1 MNEFQKR
8 KALNSEKPF
17 PGCMGR
23 MVNLFDL
30 GTGMPG
36 NRLLTEKAHRDGSPH
51 SRGRLESTKVFDST
65 GDHIE
70 DKLVAYEFKRSPSNK
85 KSNGTP
91 MKMLIAQEM
100 SKEPG
105 SRRKPPSVVARL
117 MGLDALPAQQPM
129 FIAEGSS
136 PEGYLEIDSA
146 MSGQILR
153 HQLEKNDFQEKQ
165 MHHEICPSQTYDQ
178 GSPEYKDV
186 YEVWHQSSKSSHT
199 KDQFRYKG
207 RCNENTNEK
216 NMALVRQK
224 FIEAKRLATDEK
236 LRQSKEFQ
244 DALEVLSSNRDLFLK
259 FLQEPNSLLSKNL
272 YELQSIHPHPETK
285 RITVLKPS
293 KTVEAKSGKP
303 KKKQHQGP
311 EADGFNGV
319 KPFWSTTTGHPRVDH
334 SSTQPTRIVV
344 LKPSPGKAHDIKAVT
359 SSPTSSPRLLHCRD
373 IQEFE
378 IDGVKGS
385 REIAK
390 EITRQ
395 MRENRSRN
403 RRDDLLLSS
412 ALSNGYVGDES
423 SFHKS
428 ECGYVEEANLSD
440 SESLT
445 PTLRHSW
452 DYVNTCS
459 AISSSSFSR
468 ASYSPESSV
477 SREAKKR
484 LSERWAMMASN
495 GSGQEP
501 RQVSR
506 SSSTLGEMLA
516 LPETKKTTKS
526 GEMDEVGMP
535 NISCSQSCGGE
546 QELGL
551 PSSCLSS
558 NGSKDEHLEGSLRN
572 LLRSKSV
579 PVSSTAFEKVEL
591 NIETSD
597 SSSSSVISKE
607 VPKPK
612 SGKSSLK
619 GKVSSLFF
627 SRNKKP
633 SKEKPCPA
641 PSAGSHGGP
650 QSKNPNTQES
660 CETVESQV
668 ENRSADIS
676 VCVTGLALEDGQ
688 SPDQGKSLCMTS
700 DLASFQGIVPL
711 ARSEAP
717 EHSSENQDQPSPI
730 SILDA
735 PFEDDITSPESSRK
749 IALEPPHHHQ
759 LLKTSD
765 ATTRSPLIESVTR
778 SLSWE
783 EDTLEAPMLSK
794 PESSSLSLPKTQ
806 EKEEEWFLFVQMLL
820 SAAGLDHERSDTLSR
835 KCYSMER
842 PLDPFLLEKCA
853 SWRGEEHVNQAKCR
867 QQRSEGKLL
876 FDCINTAL
884 AEMVASVTDAR
895 PWVVTPHKRILPGVP
910 VPDGVWA
917 RVKEWSPDEG
927 KKCYG
932 ETDHGLIV
940 ERVVRHELEGREW
953 VEHMRMEVDEIG
965 DELEKEVLAEL
976 VDEAVVELLIDF
988 F

>member
-1 MNEFQKR
+1 MNEFQKG
-8 KALNSEKPF
+8 KTLNSEKPF

-30 GTGMPG
+30 GAGMAG

-51 SRGRLESTKVFDST
+51 SRARLESTKVFDSI
-65 GDHIE
+65 GDHVE
-70 DKLVAYEFKRSPSNK
+70 DKLVACEFKRSPSNK

-105 SRRKPPSVVARL
+105 SKRKPPSVVARL

-129 FIAEGSS
+129 FIAEGCP
-136 PEGYLEIDSA
+136 PEGYLAIDSPVPV
-146 MSGQILR
+146 QILK
-153 HQLEKNDFQEKQ
+153 HQQEQNGFQEKQ
-165 MHHEICPSQTYDQ
+165 MHHKIRPSQTYDQ

-186 YEVWHQSSKSSHT
+186 YEVWHQSSRSSHT

-207 RCNENTNEK
+207 RCNEDTNEK
-216 NMALVRQK
+216 KMALVRQK
-224 FIEAKRLATDEK
+224 FFEAKRLATDEK

-272 YELQSIHPHPETK
+272 YELQSIPPPETK

-293 KTVEAKSGKP
+293 KSVEAKIGKP

-311 EADGFNGV
+311 EADKFNGT
-319 KPFWSTTTGHPRVDH
+319 KPFWSTTNGHPRVDH

-344 LKPSPGKAHDIKAVT
+344 LKPSPGKAHDIKVVT

-378 IDGVKGS
+378 IDGAKGS

-395 MRENRSRN
+395 MQENLSSN

-412 ALSNGYVGDES
+412 ALSNGYVGDAS
-423 SFHKS
+423 SFNKS
-428 ECGYVEEANLSD
+428 ECEYVEEENLID

-445 PTLRHSW
+445 PTSRHSW
-452 DYVNTCS
+452 DYVNRYS
-459 AISSSSFSR
+459 AFSSSSFSR
-468 ASYSPESSV
+468 ASYSPESTV

-516 LPETKKTTKS
+516 LPETKKIITS
-526 GEMDEVGMP
+526 GERDEVGMP
-535 NISCSQSCGGE
+535 NIPCSRSCGGE

-558 NGSKDEHLEGSLRN
+558 NGSKDEHVEGSPRN

-579 PVSSTAFEKVEL
+579 PVSATTYEKVKL

-597 SSSSSVISKE
+597 LSSKSIISKE

-619 GKVSSLFF
+619 VKVSSLFF

-633 SKEKPCPA
+633 NKEKPCPST
-641 PSAGSHGGP
+641 SAGSQGRP
-650 QSKNPNTQES
+650 QSKNLIIPGSSEMA
-660 CETVESQV
+660 ESQV
-668 ENRSADIS
+668 ETRNADIAG
-676 VCVTGLALEDGQ
+676 CVAGLALEKGQ
-688 SPDQGKSLCMTS
+688 SIDPT
-700 DLASFQGIVPL
+700 SFQVESKHGFPSSKGIVPL
-711 ARSEAP
+711 AKSEAP

-735 PFEDDITSPESSRK
+735 PFEDDVTSPQSSRK
-749 IALEPPHHHQ
+749 IALEPSHHHR

-765 ATTRSPLIESVTR
+765 ATARSPLIESVTR
-778 SLSWE
+778 SLIWD
-783 EDTLEAPMLSK
+783 EDTLEAPILSK
-794 PESSSLSLPKTQ
+794 LESSSLSLPKAE
-806 EKEEEWFLFVQMLL
+806 EKEQEWFLFVHMLL
-820 SAAGLDHERSDTLSR
+820 SAAGLDQERSDIVSR
-835 KCYSMER
+835 KWYSTER
-842 PLDPFLLEKCA
+842 PLDPLLLDKCA
-853 SWRGEEHVNQAKCR
+853 SWGDEEHVSQAKCR
-867 QQRSEGKLL
+867 QQRSERKLL
-876 FDCINTAL
+876 FDCVNAAL
-884 AEMVASVTDAR
+884 MEMVASVTDAR
-895 PWVVTPHKRILPGVP
+895 PWVVTPRKRLLPGVP
-910 VPDGVWA
+910 VCEGVWA
-917 RVKEWSPDEG
+917 HVKEWSSDEG
-927 KKCYG
+927 KNCYG
-932 ETDHGLIV
+932 ETDHSLIV
-940 ERVVRHELEGREW
+940 ERVVRHEVERREW
-953 VEHMRMEVDEIG
+953 VEHMRMELDEIG
-965 DELEKEVLAEL
+965 DKLEKEVLAEL
-976 VDEAVVELLIDF
+976 VDEAVAELSSN
-988 F
+988 